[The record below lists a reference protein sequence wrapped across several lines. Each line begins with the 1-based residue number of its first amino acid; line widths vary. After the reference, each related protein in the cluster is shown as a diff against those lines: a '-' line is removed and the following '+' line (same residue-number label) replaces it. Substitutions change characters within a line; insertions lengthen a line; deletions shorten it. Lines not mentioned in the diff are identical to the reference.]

1 MPIIIP
7 KSPPV
12 AAISTADHSITSN
25 DSVFEDDAYL
35 TVQINPN
42 TQWVVEWD
50 LSATFSTT
58 GQIKL
63 QVVVPT
69 GYSLTCVDAQMF
81 TSDGV
86 LVRGQVDADNRPI
99 VLDSITGTSA
109 NIKVRASVITT
120 LTSPQDYITLQYCQ
134 AVSDAT
140 PTIIKTGSSM
150 VAVQQ

>member
-7 KSPPV
+7 KSPPI
-12 AAISTADHSITSN
+12 AAISLTDHSIALN
-25 DSVFEDDAYL
+25 DSIFEDDIYL

-58 GQIKL
+58 GQIQL

-69 GYSLTCVDAQMF
+69 GYALTCVDAQMF
-81 TSDGV
+81 TSNGV
-86 LVRGQVDADNRPI
+86 LVRGQVNADNRPI
-99 VLDSITGTSA
+99 ILDSITGTSA

-120 LTSPQDYITLQYCQ
+120 LTSPQDYIKLQYCQ

-140 PTIIKTGSSM
+140 PTVVTTGSSM
-150 VAVQQ
+150 IAIQQ